1 MSELSMLDM
10 NSLNAIAGYLQ
21 HTHEHYMAEVLLSI
35 QAKATRMLEMIN
47 NEDQEVSDVFCFS
60 KTVRVTNM
68 RNVLCQI
75 PKAVVS
81 DWGLKE
87 GDELELSY
95 DEKEKK
101 VVVRPVVHRRGDITR

>member
-10 NSLNAIAGYLQ
+10 NSLNAIAG
-21 HTHEHYMAEVLLSI
+21 LLRHMGCNGAADTLYSI
-35 QAKATRMLEMIN
+35 QCKATRMLDEN
-47 NEDQEVSDVFCFS
+47 NKSQEVSNMFCFS

-75 PKAVVS
+75 PRTVVT

-87 GDELELSY
+87 GDELELTY
-95 DEKEKK
+95 DEKEKE
-101 VVVRPVVHRRGDITR
+101 VVIRPVVHRRGDITR